1 MSIRLFS
8 SAINGIDA
16 QLIEVEV
23 DSTPGIHAFNIVG
36 LPDKAVQE
44 SKDRIASAI
53 KNSALAAPNSK
64 HRKIIINLAP
74 ADLKKEGPSYD
85 LPIAVGYLMETKQI
99 QFDSSKKL
107 FIGELSLDGS
117 LKHTNG
123 ILATAILAKN
133 MGFKELIVPYFNLAE
148 AQIVQGLNVVG
159 AKNVKEVYDHLNN
172 TRPLSTPQPPKPVSE
187 DLLLEEDNGGL
198 LLSIKGQ
205 ETAKRA
211 LIIAAAGA
219 HNILMSGPPGSG
231 KTLLAKALAELLP
244 KMSFEEAIE
253 VAKIY
258 SSVGLIKNSPL
269 SFKRPFRSPHHTI
282 SAPAMVGGGTWPKP
296 GEISLAHRGVLFLD
310 ELPEFPRNVLESLRQ
325 PLEEGTISVSRA
337 SSSIVLPANFTLIAA
352 MNTCPCGNFGEEKG
366 ICYCSPIQ
374 ILKYRKKISG
384 PLLDRIDI
392 QINVPRETIGQ
403 VDSPLSKA
411 SEIKI
416 AEIKKKINKAKEV
429 QMIRLKNTGLFNNSE
444 IDYKN
449 IDKYCVLTKEAENLL
464 KQAINS
470 KSQSLRAY
478 HKTKK
483 LARTIADL
491 DMSELIK
498 EEHIAEA
505 VNLRM
510 NEKILSELA

>member
-8 SAINGIDA
+8 SAISGIDA
-16 QLIEVEV
+16 QVIEVEV
-23 DSTPGIHAFNIVG
+23 DSTPGIHVFNIVG

-53 KNSALAAPNSK
+53 KNSNLVAPNSK

-133 MGFKELIVPYFNLAE
+133 MGFKELVVPYSNLAE
-148 AQIVQGLNVVG
+148 AQIVQNLNVVG
-159 AKNVKEVYDHLNN
+159 AKNIKEVVDHLNN
-172 TRPLSTPQPPKPVSE
+172 MRPLSFKPIKTFEPVE
-187 DLLLEEDNGGL
+187 KDEGNL

-244 KMSFEEAIE
+244 KMSFDEAIE

-269 SFKRPFRSPHHTI
+269 SFKRPFRSPHHTT

-337 SSSIVLPANFTLIAA
+337 SSSVVLPANFTLIAA
-352 MNTCPCGNFGEEKG
+352 MNACPCGNFGEEKSV
-366 ICYCSPIQ
+366 CSCSPIQ
-374 ILKYRKKISG
+374 VLKYRKKISG

-392 QINVPRETIGQ
+392 QINVPRETIDQ
-403 VDSPLSKA
+403 TYPSKH
-411 SEIKI
+411 IKI
-416 AEIKKKINKAKEV
+416 AEIKDTINKAKEV
-429 QMIRLKNTGLFNNSE
+429 QMTRFSNTGLFNNSE

-449 IDKYCVLTKEAENLL
+449 IDKYCVLEKSAENLL

-470 KSQSLRAY
+470 KNQSLRAY

-491 DMSELIK
+491 DGSEVIK
-498 EEHIAEA
+498 EQHIAEA

-510 NEKILSELA
+510 NEKMLSELA